1 MIYFF
6 DNKFNNTYMSL
17 IIDMTKYYYGYFV
30 ITVYMDLM
38 IYISLLNRNKY
49 SFQIFILNILH

>member
-6 DNKFNNTYMSL
+6 DNKFNNTCMSL